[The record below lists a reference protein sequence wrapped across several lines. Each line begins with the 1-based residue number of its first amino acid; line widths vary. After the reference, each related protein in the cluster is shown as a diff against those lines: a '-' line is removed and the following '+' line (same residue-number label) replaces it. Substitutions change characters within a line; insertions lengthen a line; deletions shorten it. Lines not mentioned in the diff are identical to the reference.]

1 MDPFRTQLAP
11 LSAEAWALLRDDAT
25 ATLATSLSARKLVD
39 VRGPLGWRFS
49 AVSLGRVVVE
59 NEQVDGVAVGVR
71 AVLPM
76 VELRAPFVLDLWA
89 LDDVARGATD
99 IPLEPMLDAARQI
112 ARAEDHVVLRGLP
125 SANMRGLLDSL
136 GEPIAIPSDLRSFP
150 GAVAAALV
158 RLNNAGVAGPYVLA
172 LGDQLFEGVNLVA
185 PEDYPL
191 QQRLARL
198 VGQPVQLA
206 PGLGRDAVLISRRG
220 GDFELTL
227 GADLTIGYEVHDA
240 KQVRLYFTES
250 IAYRTLEHTAGV
262 RLTSTSA

>member
-1 MDPFRTQLAP
+1 MERGKPR
-11 LSAEAWALLRDDAT
+11 LSKE
-25 ATLATSLSARKLVD
+25 
-39 VRGPLGWRFS
+39 
-49 AVSLGRVVVE
+49 
-59 NEQVDGVAVGVR
+59 
-71 AVLPM
+71 
-76 VELRAPFVLDLWA
+76 
-89 LDDVARGATD
+89 
-99 IPLEPMLDAARQI
+99 
-112 ARAEDHVVLRGLP
+112 RGL
-125 SANMRGLLDSL
+125 
-136 GEPIAIPSDLRSFP
+136 AILFVTHDLEE
-150 GAVAAALV
+150 AI
-158 RLNNAGVAGPYVLA
+158 A